1 MLSHKVSDD
10 VELKILDIRHAEELY
25 QLIDKNRKHLRQ
37 WLGWLDGTTSSEHTL
52 MFIQSTLKA
61 FSENTGFNL
70 GIFYRGKLAGCI
82 GLNSIEW
89 NHGKTTIGYWL
100 AENYQG
106 LGLMT
111 RSCKALV
118 DYAIGELSLNR
129 VEIRAA
135 EENWK
140 SRAIP
145 ERLSFVKEGTIRQA
159 EWLYDHYVDH
169 VVYGLLKDDWK
180 KLQ

>member
-1 MLSHKVSDD
+1 MLSHRVSED
-10 VELKILDIRHAEELY
+10 VELKILETRHAEELY
-25 QLIDKNRKHLRQ
+25 QLIDMNRKHLRQ
-37 WLGWLDGTTSSEHTL
+37 WLGWVDGTTRSEQIL
-52 MFIQSTLKA
+52 KFIESTLKA
-61 FSENTGFNL
+61 FSENNGVNL
-70 GIFYRGKLAGCI
+70 GIFYKGKLAGSI
-82 GLNSIEW
+82 GFHSIDW
-89 NHGKTTIGYWL
+89 NHGKTSIGYWL
-100 AENYQG
+100 AEKYQG

-111 RSCKALV
+111 RSCKVLV
-118 DYAIGELSLNR
+118 DYAFGELSLNR

-135 EENWK
+135 EENCK

-169 VVYGLLKDDWK
+169 VVYGLLKDDWT